1 MTCHASAAAAHTA
14 HSSEFSL
21 QCSERDGARWFAQ
34 SIVAEYCFSAGMVL
48 AISLPKPPLFTLSII
63 LPEFLPNQIAHRW
76 IFFRRGKSRWRVPR
90 RQCRAGSAGALPLA
104 SKGEGRCQPPPPLPP
119 FSCGLAPELAP
130 RSPRLEARAAALSA
144 WPWWH
149 GSVRPWPRWLTAER
163 CCWRSSRHRSWSSYC
178 APSTLCRWLRL
189 KKTRRRCADL
199 ECVDH
204 RPAPCAS

>member
-104 SKGEGRCQPPPPLPP
+104 SKGEGRCQPPPPPSLQLRP
-119 FSCGLAPELAP
+119 G
-130 RSPRLEARAAALSA
+130 ARASPAQPTAGSARGCAVCVAMVARQRSALAALVDGGAMLLAFVAASQLVLLLCAINAVPLASA
-144 WPWWH
+144 EEDAAA
-149 GSVRPWPRWLTAER
+149 VR
-163 CCWRSSRHRSWSSYC
+163 RSGVC
-178 APSTLCRWLRL
+178 
-189 KKTRRRCADL
+189 
-199 ECVDH
+199 
-204 RPAPCAS
+204 